1 MKFNFALS
9 KSSKY
14 LLINAIKIYLPAF
27 LFIIL
32 VWCIS
37 KLFGIGMYQLTA
49 DLAEVAGQPPY
60 TGLISNI
67 GNLLW
72 CGTAA
77 ICIFSA
83 FLTKL
88 DPTCSRRWFTF
99 LLTSFFLT
107 TLLLLDDMFQVH
119 EYYHVLFFG
128 YDVNLRNENRLLQN
142 LFEALFF
149 IIYLVCFLLYIF
161 YFRKHL
167 RRTEYLFLVI
177 AFLFFGLSIVIDMTP
192 ETVKG
197 HHLMEEGC
205 KLLGIIS
212 WLTYFSKTCSSVI
225 RQLIANLAVHPDKA

>member
-1 MKFNFALS
+1 MKFTFALS
-9 KSSKY
+9 KNSKS
-14 LLINAIKIYLPAF
+14 LLFTAIKIYLPAF

-107 TLLLLDDMFQVH
+107 TVLLLDDMFQVH
-119 EYYHVLFFG
+119 EYYHVLFGFDG
-128 YDVNLRNENRLLQN
+128 NLSRENRLLQN

-149 IIYLVCFLLYIF
+149 IVYLVWFIFYIF

-197 HHLMEEGC
+197 HHFMEEGC

-212 WLTYFSKTCSSVI
+212 WLTYFSRTCSSVI